1 MIALLPI
8 TYSEVSNHSSL
19 FVFFFLHICNSFE
32 LALAFSTQH
41 FLIVQPRVYQ
51 RNCEKQMVKFAKL
64 PFPKQKNLLSE
75 VDYI

>member
-1 MIALLPI
+1 MIALLQI

-19 FVFFFLHICNSFE
+19 SFFLHICNSFE
-32 LALAFSTQH
+32 LARAFSRQH

-64 PFPKQKNLLSE
+64 PFPKQENLLSE
-75 VDYI
+75 VNYI